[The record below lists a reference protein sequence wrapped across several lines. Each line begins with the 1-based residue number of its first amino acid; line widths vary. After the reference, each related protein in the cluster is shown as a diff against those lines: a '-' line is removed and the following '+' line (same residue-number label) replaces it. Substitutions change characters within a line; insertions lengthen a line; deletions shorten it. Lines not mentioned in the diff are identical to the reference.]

1 MKITAEF
8 NTRGG
13 ISSVIEAEYED
24 EDYWD
29 FDEEDD
35 GLFNIDKN

>member
-13 ISSVIEAEYED
+13 ISSVIEVEYYNDDFYED
-24 EDYWD
+24 ED
-29 FDEEDD
+29 EEESDD
-35 GLFNIDKN
+35 LLN

>member
-24 EDYWD
+24 EDYWH
-29 FDEEDD
+29 FEDEEDD
-35 GLFNIDKN
+35 DLFN